1 MKLKTIAASL
11 AIAAA
16 PLLCTST
23 VATAQTKFITVG
35 TGGITGVYY
44 IAGGAIC
51 RVVNKDRA
59 KHGLRCSTEST
70 AGSVFN
76 VNTIS
81 QGEMDF
87 GVAQSDVQFNSFNG
101 INQWKDK
108 PFKELR
114 ALFSLHAEPLTMV
127 ARNSAK
133 VTKLEDIKG
142 KRVNIGNPGSG
153 QRAAT
158 EELFAHVGMKF
169 SDLSLASE
177 LKPDE
182 HSQALCDNK
191 IDAFF
196 YTVGHPAGNIQE
208 ATTSC
213 DSTLV
218 SLSGPTIDKLVAS
231 KPYYSYATIPGGMY
245 RGNMQ
250 DIKTYGVT
258 ATLVAS
264 SKTSADV
271 VYQVVRGV
279 FENFDEFR
287 KLHPAFNNL
296 DAKTMIKSGL
306 SAPLHEGAIKYYKE
320 KGWM

>member
-1 MKLKTIAASL
+1 MNTKRKLAVTTIAATLLGASF
-11 AIAAA
+11 AAQ
-16 PLLCTST
+16 
-23 VATAQTKFITVG
+23 AQNKFITVG

-44 IAGGAIC
+44 VAGGAIC

-59 KHGLRCSTEST
+59 KHGMRCSTEST

-87 GVAQSDVQFNSFNG
+87 GVAQSDVQFNAFNG
-101 INQWKDK
+101 LNQWKDK

-114 ALFSLHAEPLTMV
+114 ALFSLHAEPLTLV
-127 ARNSAK
+127 ARKSAN
-133 VTKLEDIKG
+133 VAKLDDVKG

-158 EELFAHVGMKF
+158 EELFAHQGMKF
-169 SDLSLASE
+169 GDLSLASE

-213 DSTLV
+213 ESTLV
-218 SLSGPTIDKLVAS
+218 PLAGASIDKLVAG
-231 KPYYSYATIPGGMY
+231 KPYYAYATIPGGMY
-245 RGNMQ
+245 RGNANEV
-250 DIKTYGVT
+250 KTYGVT

-264 SKTSADV
+264 SKTPADV

-279 FENFDEFR
+279 FENFDEFK

-296 DAKTMIKSGL
+296 DAKTMMKSGV